1 MIPTTLRTLH
11 CTGAGCATLAAFLAA
26 AAMATLTSNDEEIIR
41 AEADGEGLAL
51 QDKDHFREKDACPH
65 FEGLLRIQEAN
76 DIMN

>member
-1 MIPTTLRTLH
+1 
-11 CTGAGCATLAAFLAA
+11 
-26 AAMATLTSNDEEIIR
+26 MATLTSNDEEIIR